1 MKVLNTVL
9 TIIGYGFDAAS
20 LTSGPLYDLGQLLGR
35 QHQEPQRP
43 SGQGD
48 ALLGGPQEELGTRAA
63 TPACRSR
70 DFPAG

>member
-20 LTSGPLYDLGQLLGR
+20 LTSGPLYDLVQLLGR
-35 QHQEPQRP
+35 QHQESLRH

-48 ALLGGPQEELGTRAA
+48 AHTRQ
-63 TPACRSR
+63 
-70 DFPAG
+70 AGREDTRVYG

>member
-20 LTSGPLYDLGQLLGR
+20 LTSGPLYDLVQLLRR
-35 QHQEPQRP
+35 QRQESLRH

-48 ALLGGPQEELGTRAA
+48 ALLGGPQEEPGTRAA
-63 TPACRSR
+63 TSACRSR
-70 DFPAG
+70 GSPAG

>member
-1 MKVLNTVL
+1 MKVLQTVL

-20 LTSGPLYDLGQLLGR
+20 LTSGPLYDLVQLLGR
-35 QHQEPQRP
+35 PRQVSLRH

-48 ALLGGPQEELGTRAA
+48 ALLGGPEEELGTRAA
-63 TPACRSR
+63 TSACRSR

>member
-1 MKVLNTVL
+1 MKVLQTVL

-20 LTSGPLYDLGQLLGR
+20 LTSGPLYDLAQLLGR
-35 QHQEPQRP
+35 QRQESLRH

-48 ALLGGPQEELGTRAA
+48 ALLDGAEQKLGTRAA
-63 TPACRSR
+63 TSACRSP